1 MENKDSSQLN
11 DNQNL
16 KKNIKPL
23 EDIVKNNLSQ
33 FKNEDII
40 HIFFSLKNQNILID
54 NKNFD
59 FPEALKYIK
68 NNTKVQLKIFLEVL
82 SENYENDN
90 IISEL
95 YKKIF
100 IGNNDNSYLQQ
111 KYINKINKEK
121 HSEKR
126 KERHINNNND
136 NQNNYINFPKKIKRK
151 REKSIVHNNIKIKNN
166 WIIPL
171 KSSFSGMGISLNEE
185 EDISKNIIGYL
196 YKNKSNHIFIYYPIF
211 EQNIFTNDNMN
222 KIIEDK
228 KKILFVC
235 ELFINERIKDRC
247 NSYGIYNLETMNFSM
262 GGRHSKSIEEHENSR
277 KVQLNDYYNQY
288 NKDNELFDIISQF
301 STMKIRGAL
310 IIKEKD
316 LKIQSI

>member
-1 MENKDSSQLN
+1 MENKVSNQLN

-40 HIFFSLKNQNILID
+40 HIFFSLNNQNIFID
-54 NKNFD
+54 NQNFD
-59 FPEALKYIK
+59 FPEALKFIK

-111 KYINKINKEK
+111 KYINKINKAKQREK
-121 HSEKR
+121 K
-126 KERHINNNND
+126 KESIINDNY
-136 NQNNYINFPKKIKRK
+136 NQNNYINFPKKKKRK
-151 REKSIVHNNIKIKNN
+151 SEKSILDNNIKIKNN

-171 KSSFSGMGISLNEE
+171 KSSFSGMGISLKEG
-185 EDISKNIIGYL
+185 DISKNIIGYL

-211 EQNIFTNDNMN
+211 EQNIFINDNMN

-228 KKILFVC
+228 KKILFLC
-235 ELFINERIKDRC
+235 ELYINDRIKHRC
-247 NSYGIYNLETMNFSM
+247 NSFGIYDMETMNFSM

-277 KVQLNDYYNQY
+277 KLKLNEYYNQY
-288 NKDNELFDIISQF
+288 KKNSELFDIIAQF
-301 STMKIRGAL
+301 STMKISGAL

-316 LKIQSI
+316 LKIQII